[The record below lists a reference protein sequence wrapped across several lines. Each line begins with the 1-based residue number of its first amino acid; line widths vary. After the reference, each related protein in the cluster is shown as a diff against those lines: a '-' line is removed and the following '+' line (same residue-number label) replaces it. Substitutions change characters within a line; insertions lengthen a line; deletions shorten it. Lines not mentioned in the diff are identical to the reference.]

1 MGLGRQKTA
10 ITIRKSNNITIIKKS
25 ARYGTFVLNKYRL
38 RNSKMDKIVYIME
51 TIKYQIL
58 PILCFLSMGRVE
70 IHTIKK
76 NIHKKVNVI
85 TT

>member
-25 ARYGTFVLNKYRL
+25 ARYGTVVLQKYRL

-58 PILCFLSMGRVE
+58 PILCVS
-70 IHTIKK
+70 
-76 NIHKKVNVI
+76 VNGKG
-85 TT
+85 